1 MTVYAADTWGISGP
15 RFIGIYLAVAAL
27 AVAVAL
33 LTRFLTGRGDA
44 PSLTARDPLPGDVA
58 YLAGGE
64 RRAVHSALASLRA
77 ADAVDTDDNK
87 KVVATNHPPAGAS
100 DLERA
105 VHAALGHGT
114 RPATLYRNRGVE
126 AALTAIRT
134 RLVDAG
140 LLYSDGQQQRMR
152 WAAYTLFAAA
162 ALGIARLLTGMLNG
176 KSVGFLFLA
185 TGAVLVLAVV
195 LRKPPTTTPRANR
208 ILGQIRTSHQ
218 YLQPSQ
224 SPSWAVY
231 GATGAGLSVALFGVG
246 ALLAADP
253 AFAEEADITDD
264 AVSTSV
270 FGATGGAFGGGYDGG
285 GFGGGDGGGGGCGGG
300 GCGGGGCGG

>member
-15 RFIGIYLAVAAL
+15 RFIGIYLTVAAL

-64 RRAVHSALASLRA
+64 RRAIHSALAGLRA
-77 ADAVDTDDNK
+77 AEAVDTDDDK

-114 RPATLYRNRGVE
+114 RPAALYRNRGVE

-140 LLYSDGQQQRMR
+140 LLYSDAQQQRMR

-162 ALGIARLLTGMLNG
+162 ALGVARLVSGMLNG
-176 KSVGFLFLA
+176 KSVEFLFLA

-208 ILGQIRTSHQ
+208 ILGQIRSSHQ
-218 YLQPSQ
+218 YLEPSQ

-231 GATGAGLSVALFGVG
+231 GATGAGLSVALFGAG
-246 ALLAADP
+246 ALWAADP
-253 AFAEEADITDD
+253 AFAEEADITDG
-264 AVSTSV
+264 AMSTGV
-270 FGATGGAFGGGYDGG
+270 FGASGGGNFFGAGYDGG
-285 GFGGGDGGGGGCGGG
+285 GFGGGDGGGGGG